1 MKVVLKKF
9 NPEFFIFKNFIIR
22 VTINF
27 VALIFLFKV
36 IILGKNFIE
45 LLLKD
50 YKTLEETKRQLK
62 ENYTLMAQQ
71 IIDLEMKLRTEI
83 RYQQAEINHLKFVID
98 DLKIQLHSKG
108 NN

>member
-27 VALIFLFKV
+27 RSSYFLFKV

-62 ENYTLMAQQ
+62 EDYTLMAQQ
-71 IIDLEMKLRTEI
+71 IIDLERKLRTEI

-98 DLKIQLHSKG
+98 DLKIQLYNKG

>member
-1 MKVVLKKF
+1 M
-9 NPEFFIFKNFIIR
+9 
-22 VTINF
+22 
-27 VALIFLFKV
+27 
-36 IILGKNFIE
+36 GKNFIE

-50 YKTLEETKRQLK
+50 YKTLEEIKRQLK
-62 ENYTLMAQQ
+62 EDYTLMAQQ

-98 DLKIQLHSKG
+98 DLKVQLYNKG

>member
-1 MKVVLKKF
+1 MA
-9 NPEFFIFKNFIIR
+9 E
-22 VTINF
+22 
-27 VALIFLFKV
+27 
-36 IILGKNFIE
+36 NFIE

-50 YKTLEETKRQLK
+50 YRTLKETKKQLK
-62 ENYTLMAQQ
+62 EDYTLMAQQ

-98 DLKIQLHSKG
+98 DLKIQLYNKG

>member
-1 MKVVLKKF
+1 
-9 NPEFFIFKNFIIR
+9 
-22 VTINF
+22 
-27 VALIFLFKV
+27 V
-36 IILGKNFIE
+36 IILAENFIE

-50 YKTLEETKRQLK
+50 YRTLKETKKQLK
-62 ENYTLMAQQ
+62 EDYTLMAQQ

-98 DLKIQLHSKG
+98 DLKIQLYNKG

>member
-1 MKVVLKKF
+1 M
-9 NPEFFIFKNFIIR
+9 
-22 VTINF
+22 
-27 VALIFLFKV
+27 
-36 IILGKNFIE
+36 GKNFIE

-62 ENYTLMAQQ
+62 EDYTLMAQQ
-71 IIDLEMKLRTEI
+71 IIDLKRKLRTEI

-98 DLKIQLHSKG
+98 DLKIQLYNKG

>member
-1 MKVVLKKF
+1 M
-9 NPEFFIFKNFIIR
+9 
-22 VTINF
+22 
-27 VALIFLFKV
+27 

-62 ENYTLMAQQ
+62 EDYTLMAQQ
-71 IIDLEMKLRTEI
+71 IIDLERKLRTEI
-83 RYQQAEINHLKFVID
+83 RYQQAEINHLKFLID
-98 DLKIQLHSKG
+98 DLKIQLYSKG

>member
-1 MKVVLKKF
+1 M
-9 NPEFFIFKNFIIR
+9 
-22 VTINF
+22 
-27 VALIFLFKV
+27 

-62 ENYTLMAQQ
+62 EDYTLMAQQ

-98 DLKIQLHSKG
+98 DLKIQLYNKG

>member
-1 MKVVLKKF
+1 M
-9 NPEFFIFKNFIIR
+9 
-22 VTINF
+22 
-27 VALIFLFKV
+27 
-36 IILGKNFIE
+36 IILAKNFIE

-62 ENYTLMAQQ
+62 EDYTLMAQQ
-71 IIDLEMKLRTEI
+71 IIDLERNLRTEI

-98 DLKIQLHSKG
+98 DLKVQLYNKG

>member
-1 MKVVLKKF
+1 M
-9 NPEFFIFKNFIIR
+9 
-22 VTINF
+22 
-27 VALIFLFKV
+27 A
-36 IILGKNFIE
+36 KNFIE

-62 ENYTLMAQQ
+62 EDYTLMAQQ
-71 IIDLEMKLRTEI
+71 IIDLERKLRTEI

-98 DLKIQLHSKG
+98 DLKIQLYNKG

>member
-1 MKVVLKKF
+1 M
-9 NPEFFIFKNFIIR
+9 
-22 VTINF
+22 
-27 VALIFLFKV
+27 
-36 IILGKNFIE
+36 IILAKNFIE

-62 ENYTLMAQQ
+62 EDYTLMAQQ
-71 IIDLEMKLRTEI
+71 IIDLERKLRTEI

-98 DLKIQLHSKG
+98 DLKIQLYNKG

>member
-1 MKVVLKKF
+1 M
-9 NPEFFIFKNFIIR
+9 
-22 VTINF
+22 
-27 VALIFLFKV
+27 A
-36 IILGKNFIE
+36 KNFIE

-62 ENYTLMAQQ
+62 EDYTLMAQQ
-71 IIDLEMKLRTEI
+71 IIDLERNLRTEI

-98 DLKIQLHSKG
+98 DLKVQLYNKG

>member
-62 ENYTLMAQQ
+62 KDYTLMAQQ
-71 IIDLEMKLRTEI
+71 IIDLEKKLRIEI

-98 DLKIQLHSKG
+98 DLKIQLYSKG